1 MLKVLHG
8 AAALVL
14 AVLLELL
21 AGDLALVLPL
31 SGCVLHRITAGA
43 NYCVIFLSGFGV
55 GLLFDLLY
63 WRTFPVTALVFGLGL
78 TAARWLCRRAAIE
91 NRFAAALFGG
101 LLVGLFTIVP
111 LTAAN
116 AFRSGFRTVTAGT
129 MFAGIAG
136 AALFQ
141 LLICP
146 GPGKSSGVGEGPRK
160 VPERPDSRKKPV
172 RRPPRP
178 GKKE

>member
-1 MLKVLHG
+1 MLKILHG
-8 AAALVL
+8 ATALAL

-43 NYCVIFLSGFGV
+43 DYCVIFASGFGV

-63 WRTFPVTALVFGLGL
+63 WRPFPVTALVFGAGL
-78 TAARWLCRRAAIE
+78 TAARWLCRRVGSE
-91 NRFAAALFGG
+91 NRFAAAFFGG
-101 LLVGLFTIVP
+101 ALVGLFTIIP
-111 LTAAN
+111 LTVAN
-116 AFRSGFRTVTAGT
+116 TLRSGFRSITAGT
-129 MFAGIAG
+129 VLAGIAG

-146 GPGKSSGVGEGPRK
+146 GPGRERGGGEPTPKG
-160 VPERPDSRKKPV
+160 PERPAARKKPL
-172 RRPPRP
+172 RRPRS

>member
-1 MLKVLHG
+1 MLKILHG
-8 AAALVL
+8 ATALIL

-31 SGCVLHRITAGA
+31 SACVLHRITAKA
-43 NYCVIFLSGFGV
+43 DYCVIFISGFGV

-63 WRTFPVTALVFGLGL
+63 WRTFPVTALVFGAGL
-78 TAARWLCRRAAIE
+78 TAACWLCRRTAPE

-101 LLVGLFTIVP
+101 FLIGLFTIVP
-111 LTAAN
+111 LTAVN
-116 AFRSGFRTVTAGT
+116 TLRSGFRTVPARTVLT
-129 MFAGIAG
+129 GIAG

-141 LLICP
+141 LLISP
-146 GPGKSSGVGEGPRK
+146 GPEKSPGGRET
-160 VPERPDSRKKPV
+160 PERPVPRQKPLH
-172 RRPPRP
+172 RPRP

>member
-1 MLKVLHG
+1 MLKILHG

-31 SGCVLHRITAGA
+31 SGCVLHRITAKA
-43 NYCVIFLSGFGV
+43 NYCVIFISGFGV

-63 WRTFPVTALVFGLGL
+63 WRTFPVTALVFGAGL
-78 TAARWLCRRAAIE
+78 TAARWLCRRTGSE

-101 LLVGLFTIVP
+101 FLVGLFTIVP
-111 LTAAN
+111 LTAAHTL
-116 AFRSGFRTVTAGT
+116 RSGFRTIPAGT
-129 MFAGIAG
+129 VLAGIAG

-141 LLICP
+141 LLITPAPEKSP
-146 GPGKSSGVGEGPRK
+146 GSGEA
-160 VPERPDSRKKPV
+160 PERPAERQKPLRRPRKK
-172 RRPPRP
+172 
-178 GKKE
+178 E

>member
-8 AAALVL
+8 ATALVL

-21 AGDLALVLPL
+21 VGDLALGLPL
-31 SGCVLHRITAGA
+31 SGCVLHRITAKA
-43 NYCVIFLSGFGV
+43 DHCVIFISGFGV

-63 WRTFPVTALVFGLGL
+63 WRTFPVTALVFGAGL
-78 TAARWLCRRAAIE
+78 TAARWLCRRADFK

-101 LLVGLFTIVP
+101 SLIGLFTIVP
-111 LTAAN
+111 LTIVN
-116 AFRSGFRTVTAGT
+116 TLQSGFRTISTGT
-129 MFAGIAG
+129 VLAGIAG

-141 LLICP
+141 LLISPCP
-146 GPGKSSGVGEGPRK
+146 EKSPAGGES
-160 VPERPDSRKKPV
+160 PERPAPRRKPLHG
-172 RRPPRP
+172 PRP

>member
-21 AGDLALVLPL
+21 AGDLALALPL

-43 NYCVIFLSGFGV
+43 NYSVIFASGFGI

-63 WRTFPVTALVFGLGL
+63 WRPFPATALVFGLGL
-78 TAARWLCRRAAIE
+78 TAARWLCRRAGSE
-91 NRFAAALFGG
+91 NRFGAALFGG
-101 LLVGLFTIVP
+101 LLVGIFTIVP
-111 LTAAN
+111 LTAVN
-116 AFRSGFRTVTAGT
+116 TLRSGFRTVTAGT
-129 MFAGIAG
+129 VLTGIAG

-146 GPGKSSGVGEGPRK
+146 GPGKSPGGGEGPVK
-160 VPERPDSRKKPV
+160 VPKRPASRQRPL
-172 RRPPRP
+172 RRPRS

>member
-1 MLKVLHG
+1 MLKILHG

-31 SGCVLHRITAGA
+31 SGCVLHRITAKA
-43 NYCVIFLSGFGV
+43 NYCVVFVSGFGV

-63 WRTFPVTALVFGLGL
+63 WRTFPVTALVFGSGL
-78 TAARWLCRRAAIE
+78 AAARWLCRRTNLE
-91 NRFAAALFGG
+91 NRFADALLGG
-101 LLVGLFTIVP
+101 LFVGLFTVVP
-111 LTAAN
+111 LTVVN
-116 AFRSGFRTVTAGT
+116 TLRSGFRTISAGT
-129 MFAGIAG
+129 VLAGIAG
-136 AALFQ
+136 AVLFQ

-146 GPGKSSGVGEGPRK
+146 GSGKSAGAGEPPLK
-160 VPERPDSRKKPV
+160 VPKRPAPRPKPF
-172 RRPPRP
+172 RRPRA

>member
-1 MLKVLHG
+1 MLKILHG
-8 AAALVL
+8 ATALVL

-31 SGCVLHRITAGA
+31 SACVLHRITAKA
-43 NYCVIFLSGFGV
+43 NYCVIFISGFGV

-63 WRTFPVTALVFGLGL
+63 WRTFPVTALVFGAGL
-78 TAARWLCRRAAIE
+78 TAARWLCRRTGIE

-101 LLVGLFTIVP
+101 FLIGLFTIVS
-111 LTAAN
+111 LTVVN
-116 AFRSGFRTVTAGT
+116 TLRSGFRTIPTGT
-129 MFAGIAG
+129 VLAGIAG

-141 LLICP
+141 LLISP
-146 GPGKSSGVGEGPRK
+146 GPEKSPGGGEA
-160 VPERPDSRKKPV
+160 PERPAPRQKTPH
-172 RRPPRP
+172 RPRP

>member
-43 NYCVIFLSGFGV
+43 NYCVIFASGFGV

-63 WRTFPVTALVFGLGL
+63 WRSFPGTALVFGAGL
-78 TAARWLCRRAAIE
+78 SAARWLCRRADFE

-101 LLVGLFTIVP
+101 ALVGLFTILP

-116 AFRSGFRTVTAGT
+116 TLQSGFRTVTGGT
-129 MFAGIAG
+129 VLAGIAG

-146 GPGKSSGVGEGPRK
+146 GPGKAPAGEPN
-160 VPERPDSRKKPV
+160 VPERPASRRKPL
-172 RRPPRP
+172 RRPRP

>member
-1 MLKVLHG
+1 MLKILHG

-21 AGDLALVLPL
+21 AGDFALVLPL
-31 SGCVLHRITAGA
+31 SGCVLHRITEKAD
-43 NYCVIFLSGFGV
+43 YCVIFVSGFGV

-78 TAARWLCRRAAIE
+78 TAARWLCRRLALE
-91 NRFAAALFGG
+91 NRFAAALAGG
-101 LLVGLFTIVP
+101 LLVGLFTVVP
-111 LTAAN
+111 LTVVN
-116 AFRSGFRTVTAGT
+116 TLRSGFRTIPAGT
-129 MFAGIAG
+129 VLAGIAG

-146 GPGKSSGVGEGPRK
+146 GSGKASGAGEPALNVPKRPAPRQK
-160 VPERPDSRKKPV
+160 QL
-172 RRPPRP
+172 RRPRG